1 MCLSCGC
8 GEPNENHGDPR
19 NITMQKLEEAA
30 EAANISTQEAAQNI
44 VEGLESSGS
53 GSSQQR

>member
-53 GSSQQR
+53 GTS

>member
-53 GSSQQR
+53 GGSQQR

>member
-8 GEPNENHGDPR
+8 GEPNQDHGDPR
-19 NITMQKLEEAA
+19 NIIMQKLEEAA
-30 EAANISTQEAAQNI
+30 QAGDTTPEQAAQNI

-53 GSSQQR
+53 GTSQQR

>member
-8 GEPNENHGDPR
+8 GEPNEDHGDPR

-30 EAANISTQEAAQNI
+30 QAGETTPEQAAQNI
-44 VEGLESSGS
+44 VEGLGSSGS
-53 GSSQQR
+53 GTSQQR